1 MNSVQILFYV
11 FAAVV
16 VFGGVAMVFTRNVL
30 YAAFAL
36 LIALLGLAAVYVC
49 LFADFLA
56 ISQLMIYVGG
66 VLVLILFGLMLSM
79 KQADASAMSPSKSM
93 KVSLVV
99 CGGLLAGLLH
109 LIFRSGITQLPGLE
123 KPVGFLSQK
132 TTVYRLGV
140 ELMTTFA
147 LPFEVASV
155 ILLATLAGA
164 AYLSTGNS
172 NRKI

>member
-1 MNSVQILFYV
+1 MELK
-11 FAAVV
+11 
-16 VFGGVAMVFTRNVL
+16 FGD
-30 YAAFAL
+30 
-36 LIALLGLAAVYVC
+36 LGKLRWYY
-49 LFADFLA
+49 
-56 ISQLMIYVGG
+56 Q
-66 VLVLILFGLMLSM
+66 VLIV
-79 KQADASAMSPSKSM
+79 SA
-93 KVSLVV
+93 V

-109 LIFRSGITQLPGLE
+109 LIFRSGISQLPGLE
-123 KPVGFLSQK
+123 KPTGFLSQK

-155 ILLATLAGA
+155 ILLAALAGA